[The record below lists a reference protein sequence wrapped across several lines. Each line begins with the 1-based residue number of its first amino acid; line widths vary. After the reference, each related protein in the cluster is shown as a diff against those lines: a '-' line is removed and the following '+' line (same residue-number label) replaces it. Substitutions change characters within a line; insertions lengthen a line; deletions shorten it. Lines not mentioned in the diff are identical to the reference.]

1 MQQEAYMA
9 TLASPR
15 TSRVRVFAVPRA
27 LAFAAVAIAALAH
40 VPTARA
46 QRGGG
51 DGFLFDRPA
60 ASLTLRG
67 GFSRANAESEIFE
80 FTTSLLTLDR
90 ADFDA
95 IHFGGELAIWLNSQ
109 VDLVIGADHAQARR
123 NSEFDGFVDNNEMP
137 IQQQTRFERTP
148 VTLGLKGYLVPRGR
162 SIGQFAWVPA
172 RVAPYVGL
180 AAGAM
185 HYRFRQ
191 QGDFIDFEDPEME
204 VFTDTFESSGWTAT
218 AHGAFGIDFMLNP
231 RMALTTEAR
240 YGWAEAEMSQDFIGF
255 DRIDLSGISGS
266 VGLTFRF

>member
-1 MQQEAYMA
+1 MA
-9 TLASPR
+9 TLAFPR
-15 TSRVRVFAVPRA
+15 MLRVRVFAVPRA
-27 LAFAAVAIAALAH
+27 LALGAVAIAAVALA
-40 VPTARA
+40 PTARA

-67 GFSRANAESEIFE
+67 GFSRANAESDIFE
-80 FTTSLLTLDR
+80 FTTGILSLDR

-95 IHFGGELAIWLNSQ
+95 FHFGGELAIWLNSQ
-109 VDLVIGADHAQARR
+109 VDLVIGAEHAQARR
-123 NSEFDGFVDNNEMP
+123 NSDYRGFYDMDSLP
-137 IQQQTRFERTP
+137 IQQETRFERTP

-191 QGDFIDFEDPEME
+191 QGDFIDFEDPAWP
-204 VFTDTFESSGWTAT
+204 VFPDTFESAGWTAT
-218 AHGAFGIDFMLNP
+218 AQGVLGFDLALTP
-231 RMALTTEAR
+231 RMALTTEGK

-255 DRIDLSGISGS
+255 DRIDLSGVSAS